1 MCVLRVCRR
10 VHRLIDLMSATR
22 FPALFVAAAVAFH
35 TGTVYACS
43 QLVSQPGDYEAWEV
57 AVGAVGFAYC
67 MMLPFVLAVHPYLRV
82 GRAFQSYAV
91 GEWLSQRELPAW
103 VAHVVPRGGM
113 YSLETRRAYGDM
125 CAVTRSTRARRGGR
139 RCLCGPGA

>member
-1 MCVLRVCRR
+1 MRATGVPTRP
-10 VHRLIDLMSATR
+10 RLIDLMSATR